1 MHAHAADNGVFI
13 RITKA
18 TTEMIK
24 TRRKVRPRWPPL
36 IVMLTATLG
45 GGADAPATSRY
56 LGRPAAR

>member
-1 MHAHAADNGVFI
+1 LTKRFLAASATAVFT
-13 RITKA
+13 TK
-18 TTEMIK
+18 MIK

-45 GGADAPATSRY
+45 GAADAPATSRY